1 MRPNDRYY
9 GQIECIYLISYQ
21 VLRVAMKPSSV
32 LVLTTSCMHAT
43 MIHVHIQFRAT
54 VTPRVHNIMTVYM
67 AMAANSAQLIR
78 STMSGLIARGQKMK
92 GDRCVC
98 EDFITVEVIR
108 EKSREKIDFLA
119 LFDGHAGAEAA
130 EYARDHLSQAMKKNK
145 DIYSSDPL
153 KVSRALDAAFIK
165 VHEDMWSVR
174 GMIVS
179 LYSAVC
185 TVEPVNHKIK
195 PLK

>member
-1 MRPNDRYY
+1 
-9 GQIECIYLISYQ
+9 
-21 VLRVAMKPSSV
+21 
-32 LVLTTSCMHAT
+32 
-43 MIHVHIQFRAT
+43 
-54 VTPRVHNIMTVYM
+54 
-67 AMAANSAQLIR
+67 MAANSVQLIR
-78 STMSGLIARGQKMK
+78 SSGLIARGQKMK

-165 VHEDMWSVR
+165 VHEDMWSAR
-174 GMIVS
+174 GMIVT

-185 TVEPVNHKIK
+185 TVEHVNQKIK
-195 PLK
+195 PLT